1 LDKLAFFY
9 QGFKPFKS
17 SMGMLGAY
25 ATATRDAFDSHGQHT
40 LDLQTADS
48 ELSEAVGAAVN
59 IIDPDNSDVDYEH
72 QDEDETKSLKA
83 NVAAFVK
90 RLGKVTGVA
99 IALNEA
105 VAAISEKEE
114 KMGEAITLATQMRL
128 PAGDPAEH
136 IAALVSVVAAVT
148 GLLAQAKREVK
159 GITRLPEELAK
170 ELYCIALS
178 TDPKMAS
185 TLKDMDVRDESL
197 TLPGLQVC
205 L

>member
-1 LDKLAFFY
+1 
-9 QGFKPFKS
+9 
-17 SMGMLGAY
+17 
-25 ATATRDAFDSHGQHT
+25 
-40 LDLQTADS
+40 
-48 ELSEAVGAAVN
+48 
-59 IIDPDNSDVDYEH
+59 
-72 QDEDETKSLKA
+72 
-83 NVAAFVK
+83 
-90 RLGKVTGVA
+90 
-99 IALNEA
+99 
-105 VAAISEKEE
+105 
-114 KMGEAITLATQMRL
+114 MGEAITLATQMRL

-148 GLLAQAKREVK
+148 GLLTKAKREVK

-178 TDPKMAS
+178 ADPKMAS